1 LAIYLFQGDGIL
13 EVNVGIRKYKAPRQT
28 IKVIAPLSFKD
39 LNMKCPFLY
48 YGFVEVVGAAE
59 PDF

>member
-1 LAIYLFQGDGIL
+1 MSEI
-13 EVNVGIRKYKAPRQT
+13 NVGIKKYKEPRQT

-39 LNMKCPFLY
+39 LNMKCPFLS
-48 YGFVEVVGAAE
+48 YGFVVGAGE